1 MINRQIDN
9 MMIILILC
17 TMIFATNLTSA
28 QGLVNKELFRLYE
41 TNKYST
47 LKIEI
52 NKLDVNKS
60 KSPEIKFLKTIFNE
74 DGEEAIA
81 IYLDLFQDSY
91 GDLKSI
97 IAKKLSDYYYAK
109 GYYITASKYQ
119 KYLVENANTK
129 TKIPRPDNE
138 EVEQKKYIIQLGA
151 FGLKDNAYQLQEM
164 LQTQNL
170 YPRIEDRTING
181 KLLHCVWL
189 DGKKGFSETLQFAEK
204 IKEKYHL
211 QYRILQQ

>member
-1 MINRQIDN
+1 MK
-9 MMIILILC
+9 IILVLC
-17 TMIFATNLTSA
+17 TIIFIANISSA
-28 QGLVNKELFRLYE
+28 QSLIYKELFKLYE
-41 TNKYST
+41 AHDYSS
-47 LKIEI
+47 LKKEI
-52 NKLDVNKS
+52 NKHDVKTRES
-60 KSPEIKFLKTIFNE
+60 KEIKFLNTIFLDN
-74 DGEEAIA
+74 GEEAIA

-91 GDLKSI
+91 GELKSI

-119 KYLVENANTK
+119 KYLVENTSTIK
-129 TKIPRPDNE
+129 KIPKQNE
-138 EVEQKKYIIQLGA
+138 EQIDEKKYIIQLGA

-164 LQTQNL
+164 LQTQNI
-170 YPRIEDRTING
+170 YTRIEDRNING

>member
-1 MINRQIDN
+1 
-9 MMIILILC
+9 MMAIV
-17 TMIFATNLTSA
+17 TNLAVA
-28 QGLVNKELFRLYE
+28 QDLVNKELFRLYE
-41 TNKYST
+41 ANDYST

-52 NKLDVNKS
+52 NKLDAQKS
-60 KSPEIKFLKTIFNE
+60 KSPEIKFLNTVFKEN
-74 DGEEAIA
+74 GEEAIT
-81 IYLDLFQDSY
+81 IYLDLFQESY

-129 TKIPRPDNE
+129 TKIPKPKT
-138 EVEQKKYIIQLGA
+138 EQVDQNKYIIQLGA

-170 YPRIEDRTING
+170 YPRIENRTING

-189 DGKKGFSETLQFAEK
+189 DGKKGFSETLEFAEK